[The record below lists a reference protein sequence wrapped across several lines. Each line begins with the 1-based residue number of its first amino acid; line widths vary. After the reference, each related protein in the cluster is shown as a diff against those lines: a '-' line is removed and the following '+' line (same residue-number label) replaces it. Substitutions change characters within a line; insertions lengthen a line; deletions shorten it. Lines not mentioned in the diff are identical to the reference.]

1 MKKQLSQSDKTSI
14 QSKIGDK
21 IMFVKKKLYKIV
33 YKRLSSYT
41 MIIEARNECQALKK
55 FYRKTKYG
63 IEPSIISFEEYK
75 LGQ

>member
-1 MKKQLSQSDKTSI
+1 MKRLLNQTDEPNI
-14 QSKIGDK
+14 QSKIGYK

-63 IEPSIISFEEYK
+63 VEPSIISFEEYK

>member
-1 MKKQLSQSDKTSI
+1 
-14 QSKIGDK
+14 
-21 IMFVKKKLYKIV
+21 MFVKKKLYKIV